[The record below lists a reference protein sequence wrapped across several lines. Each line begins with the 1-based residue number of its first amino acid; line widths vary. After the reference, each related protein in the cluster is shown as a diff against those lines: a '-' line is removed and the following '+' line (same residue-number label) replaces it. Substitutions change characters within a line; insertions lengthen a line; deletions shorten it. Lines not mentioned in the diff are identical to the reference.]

1 MKYKSTI
8 LVGEWIEGEAA
19 KEAIDILPHPVSIG
33 RYNLNKVEILYNS
46 KLLLWIWQKIMIIA
60 TQSLALNPLL

>member
-33 RYNLNKVEILYNS
+33 RYI
-46 KLLLWIWQKIMIIA
+46 
-60 TQSLALNPLL
+60 